1 MMRSRTPSA
10 SAGIAGIRLVSIT
23 VDPEHDDPKHLR
35 AYAME
40 ICADPARWTL
50 LAGDLEAIRRL
61 AFDGFHVPVGEPQ
74 ALPGGCSTSRTRENS
89 CWWMGRVRSRGTTTQ
104 TSGARRGLQI
114 VRSRS
119 CARQVLDSRP

>member
-1 MMRSRTPSA
+1 MRSRTPSA

-35 AYAME
+35 AYATE

-61 AFDGFHVPVGEPQ
+61 
-74 ALPGGCSTSRTRENS
+74 
-89 CWWMGRVRSRGTTTQ
+89 RVRRIPRAGRGAAGAAGGLFDIAHSGKFVLVDGKGAIRGYCDTDEWGSTRSTNRAQ
-104 TSGARRGLQI
+104 QVLREAGARL
-114 VRSRS
+114 
-119 CARQVLDSRP
+119 